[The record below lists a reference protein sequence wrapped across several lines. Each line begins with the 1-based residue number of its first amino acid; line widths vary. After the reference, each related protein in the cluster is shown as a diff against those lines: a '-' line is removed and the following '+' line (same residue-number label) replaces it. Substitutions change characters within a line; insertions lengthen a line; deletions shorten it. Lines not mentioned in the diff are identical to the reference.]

1 MLKNMRIIF
10 PKVIWTFFCF
20 FLMFFAPIA
29 STGHAEQKPIHIK
42 ISTYVPPVHYHAK
55 LHAVYAKKMEE
66 LSGGRVIVEFYPG
79 EALGKSREQ
88 WDIVREG
95 IADISTNVSVIFYP
109 ALFPRSGFVELPFIA
124 QNVSTCNE
132 IIQELIRKKLITDEW
147 EKSTGVKLLAAIS
160 TPPAQVFSN
169 KKLEKAAH
177 FEGLRVV
184 GQGPVWTKTW
194 KLLGAHAVGMGWPD
208 IYLGLQRRTID
219 AAPGNWAAS
228 TAWKWQE
235 VAKYPTNINIMGGF
249 FNAVIMNRE
258 SWDKIPTDIQEKW
271 TQLWNGF
278 YKDLVREAEKLEKS
292 AMQVFKGVGID
303 PIYFSD
309 QELERMAQKL
319 LPVWQDWIDR
329 NDPSAVK
336 EIYSTYVKL
345 MKKFGQ
351 PIIMKIPGYY

>member
-1 MLKNMRIIF
+1 MSLIRMKNLHVLNSVGVSLFIFFVLFASGGYAAGKIHLKM
-10 PKVIWTFFCF
+10 
-20 FLMFFAPIA
+20 
-29 STGHAEQKPIHIK
+29 
-42 ISTYVPPVHYHAK
+42 STYVPPVHYHAK
-55 LHAVYAKKMEE
+55 LHAAYAKKMEK
-66 LSGGRVIVEFYPG
+66 LSGGKVVVEFYPG

-124 QNVSTCNE
+124 QNVETCNE

-147 EKSTGVKLLAAIS
+147 EKGTGIKLLGAIS

-169 KKLEKAAH
+169 KKLEKAKD
-177 FEGLRVV
+177 FKGLRVV

-194 KLLGAHAVGMGWPD
+194 DLLGAHAVGMGWPD

-235 VAKYPTNINIMGGF
+235 VVKYPANINIMGGF
-249 FNAVIMNRE
+249 FNAVIVNRK
-258 SWDKIPTDIQEKW
+258 SWNKIPPDIQKKW
-271 TQLWNGF
+271 TGLWNNF
-278 YKDLVREAEKLEKS
+278 YKDLVREAEKLEKT
-292 AMQVFKGVGID
+292 AMKVFKDDGIE
-303 PIYFSD
+303 PIYFTES
-309 QELERMAQKL
+309 ELEKMAKKL
-319 LPVWQDWIDR
+319 MPVWQDWIDR

-336 EIYSTYVKL
+336 GIYRAYVDL
-345 MKKFGQ
+345 MKKRGQ
-351 PIIMKIPGYY
+351 PVIMKIPGYY